1 MSMSRKSLLDALIV
15 AALLSGRFFWSL
27 LLSAVIFLVGSAFGL
42 AAPVQAGGQSAL
54 RDRPPKVL
62 PPQLFD
68 MSVYDDVLQ
77 LHLQS
82 GREGV
87 SGPDGVDFP
96 GSDLK
101 GLTRVKVSCFPQTST
116 NRASQR
122 VDCDNF
128 KCLDGKVVSEKQT
141 IAWPIKARDRVA
153 VLLENRIKPFSDT
166 ELAACSAVLA
176 RLRLA
181 LSLNGNVLVAV
192 RVPDPC
198 MDRLIAEL
206 RRKNFYPYK
215 EVRARLSTLIP
226 IAIESDLGRKEM
238 TCFAPE

>member
-1 MSMSRKSLLDALIV
+1 MSMSRKILPDALIV
-15 AALLSGRFFWSL
+15 AALGSGPIYRQSL
-27 LLSAVIFLVGSAFGL
+27 AAVSMLVGCTFFLGP
-42 AAPVQAGGQSAL
+42 PVQAGGQSAL
-54 RDRPPKVL
+54 RERPPKVL

-77 LHLQS
+77 MQLQS

-87 SGPDGVDFP
+87 SGPDAVDFP

-101 GLTRVKVSCFPQTST
+101 GLIRVKVSCFPQTST
-116 NRASQR
+116 NRSAQR
-122 VDCDNF
+122 VDCDSF
-128 KCLDGKVVSEKQT
+128 KCLDGRVVSEKQT
-141 IAWPIKARDRVA
+141 MAWPIKPRDRVA
-153 VLLENRIKPFSDT
+153 VLLENRIKPFSDA

-192 RVPDPC
+192 RVPDPS
-198 MDRLIAEL
+198 MDRLLAEL

>member
-1 MSMSRKSLLDALIV
+1 MSMSRKILPDALIV
-15 AALLSGRFFWSL
+15 AALLSGRFCPL
-27 LLSAVIFLVGSAFGL
+27 NLAAVVVLVGTVFCL

-87 SGPDGVDFP
+87 SSPDGVDFP

-116 NRASQR
+116 NRSAQK
-122 VDCDNF
+122 VDCDSF
-128 KCLDGKVVSEKQT
+128 KCLDGRVVSEKLT
-141 IAWPIKARDRVA
+141 IAWPIKPRDRVA
-153 VLLENRIKPFSDT
+153 VLLENRVKPFSDA

-198 MDRLIAEL
+198 MDRLIAEM